1 MLAVL
6 PRERMMDFD
15 LALETQAYQV
25 LLEGHRAQPDD
36 ELLYQ
41 DMLKAKA
48 AMEVAW
54 LQASARRH
62 NGAGHERR

>member
-1 MLAVL
+1 MRDDNLQI
-6 PRERMMDFD
+6 
-15 LALETQAYQV
+15 ETQAYQA
-25 LLEGHRAQPDD
+25 LLEGHRADPDD

-54 LQASARRH
+54 LKRL
-62 NGAGHERR
+62 NGHATPFE